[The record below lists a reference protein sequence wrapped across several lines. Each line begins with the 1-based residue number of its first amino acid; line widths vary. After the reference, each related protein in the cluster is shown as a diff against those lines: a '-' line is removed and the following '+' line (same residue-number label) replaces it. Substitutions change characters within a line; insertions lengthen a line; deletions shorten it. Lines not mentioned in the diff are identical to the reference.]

1 RVRRRL
7 VGAAGLVG
15 QRRVLKLQ
23 REFTVAVGLIGVGDH
38 RLPAGR
44 AAVLPG
50 AAVGGLA
57 AAELDA
63 GMLGVPPLAVLG
75 LDQQARVEPG
85 LLMGRRAEVIVGE
98 DRADGPIL
106 AALELVE
113 QRIGPPALDRG
124 LGPGELLAIA
134 DPGVAQIL

>member
-1 RVRRRL
+1 IIVGIEDEAADQLANVAALIGAKLVERGVLGGDLIGRRGHVLARVRRRL

-50 AAVGGLA
+50 AAVGVLA
-57 AAELDA
+57 AGELDA

-75 LDQQARVEPG
+75 LDQQAERK
-85 LLMGRRAEVIVGE
+85 
-98 DRADGPIL
+98 
-106 AALELVE
+106 
-113 QRIGPPALDRG
+113 
-124 LGPGELLAIA
+124 
-134 DPGVAQIL
+134 